1 MSQNKF
7 PTGWSD
13 EKVKRVL
20 THYEGQT
27 EDESL
32 REDEAGVD
40 SSATVVNVP
49 HDLLP
54 KVRELIAKH
63 QR

>member
-13 EKVKRVL
+13 EKVQRVL

-49 HDLLP
+49 RDLLP